1 MSDTRIFAIGS
12 PDLVVVSDEA
22 FLVLGLRSDAS
33 PEDVKEAR
41 RRLAHVHHPDLGG
54 DLARMTAINEAA
66 EIALRTLVTRRE
78 IHSDSSQKGPA
89 PEGSTPAGAA
99 EAGPADDWNGQVRDV
114 ASFTVE
120 ALPAEAFEGLLIA
133 AACMGELIDDDPPY
147 RLEAS
152 LNDPIRCW
160 CRLELVPDA
169 GACTVSLAIGKDD
182 AQATLADLPNVD
194 RVRDV
199 WVDTL
204 NEIDWP

>member
-12 PDLVVVSDEA
+12 PDWAFVSDEA
-22 FLVLGLRSDAS
+22 FLVLGLRPDAS

-41 RRLAHVHHPDLGG
+41 RRLAHEHHPDLGG

-66 EIALRTLVTRRE
+66 EIALRTLATRRD
-78 IHSDSSQKGPA
+78 IHADSSPKGPTSDGPP
-89 PEGSTPAGAA
+89 PEGSA
-99 EAGPADDWNGQVRDV
+99 EPGPAEDWNGQVRDV

-133 AACMGELIDDDPPY
+133 ASCMGELIDDDPPY

-152 LNDPIRCW
+152 LSDPIRCW
-160 CRLELVPDA
+160 CRLDVVPDA
-169 GACTVSLAIGKDD
+169 GASTVSLAIGLVD
-182 AQATLADLPNVD
+182 AHAAPAGLPNVD